1 MKGFDFSGLDFTN
14 SALRED
20 MRVLIVALHD
30 WRTKERAY
38 VEAVQHSLG
47 DTEASLLHQG
57 VQDAL
62 FEVRVQADQILS

>member
-1 MKGFDFSGLDFTN
+1 MKSLDFTGLDFADP
-14 SALRED
+14 ALRED
-20 MRVLIVALHD
+20 MRTLIVALAD

-47 DTEASLLHQG
+47 DTEASLLHRG

-62 FEVRVQADQILS
+62 FEVRVQADRILS

>member
-1 MKGFDFSGLDFTN
+1 MTTEIESLLK
-14 SALRED
+14 AL
-20 MRVLIVALHD
+20 AD

-62 FEVRVQADQILS
+62 FEVRVQADKILS